1 MNFKNL
7 VLSTSM
13 MAVMAIPLDKK
24 EAWTELAFKKIPIN
38 AVSYSS
44 TGTKVVV
51 KNSASPLVYKLDK
64 FYKVSGFEVILKIEG
79 DLKNDP
85 PEKTFEEDSFF
96 RLGLVVEGKQK
107 LSAVKRLFAPDWVK
121 KLFALAPEG
130 AGLEK
135 IYFYNVG
142 RTSSSLGI
150 KRDHPK
156 TDLMSEEVVAI
167 RSKDVSEIKINY
179 HLQAPVHIAALW
191 ISIDGDDSKS
201 SFTTNIEKINLITA
215 D

>member
-7 VLSTSM
+7 IFTTSM
-13 MAVMAIPLDKK
+13 LAVMAIPLDKK
-24 EAWTELAFKKIPIN
+24 EAWTELAFKKIPTN

-44 TGTKVVV
+44 TGLKVEV

-64 FYKVSGFEVILKIEG
+64 FYKISGFEVILKIEG

-85 PEKTFEEDSFF
+85 PEKIFEEDSLF

-107 LSAVKRLFAPDWVK
+107 LSAVKKLFAPDWVK

-135 IYFYNVG
+135 IYFFNVG
-142 RTSSSLGI
+142 RTPASLGI

-156 TDLMSEEVVAI
+156 TDLMSEEVVAV
-167 RSKDVSEIKINY
+167 RSKNASELKINY
-179 HLQAPVHIAALW
+179 SLKTPVNIAALW
-191 ISIDGDDSKS
+191 LSIDGDDTKS

>member
-1 MNFKNL
+1 MNFKSL
-7 VLSTSM
+7 LISTSM
-13 MAVMAIPLDKK
+13 FAVMAIPLGKK
-24 EAWTELAFKKIPIN
+24 EAWTELAFKNIPTN
-38 AVSYSS
+38 TVSYSA
-44 TGTKVVV
+44 TGLNVVV

-64 FYKVSGFEVILKIEG
+64 FYKISGFEVVLKIDG
-79 DLKNDP
+79 DLQNAPAEKNI
-85 PEKTFEEDSFF
+85 EEDSLF

-107 LSAVKRLFAPDWVK
+107 LNAVKKLFAPDWVK

-142 RTSSSLGI
+142 RTTASMGL

-156 TDLMSEEVVAI
+156 TDLMSEEVVAV
-167 RSKDVSEIKINY
+167 RQKNETEVKINY
-179 HLQAPVHIAALW
+179 QLEKPVNIAALW
-191 ISIDGDDSKS
+191 LSIDGDDSKS

-215 D
+215 E

>member
-1 MNFKNL
+1 MNFKRL
-7 VLSTSM
+7 LISSSM
-13 MAVMAIPLDKK
+13 LAMMAIPLDKK
-24 EAWTELAFKKIPIN
+24 EAWTELAFKNIPTN

-44 TGTKVVV
+44 VGIKVVV

-64 FYKVSGFEVILKIEG
+64 FYKVSGFEVILKVEG

-85 PEKTFEEDSFF
+85 PEKTFEEDSLF

-107 LSAVKRLFAPDWVK
+107 LNAVKKLFAPDWVK

-142 RTSSSLGI
+142 RTPASMGI
-150 KRDHPK
+150 KRAHPK
-156 TDLMSEEVVAI
+156 TDLMSEEVVAV
-167 RSKDVSEIKINY
+167 RSKNESEIKINY
-179 HLQAPVHIAALW
+179 HLQNPVNIAALW
-191 ISIDGDDSKS
+191 LSIDGDDTKS
-201 SFTTNIEKINLITA
+201 SFTTNIEKINLLTA

>member
-7 VLSTSM
+7 ILSTSM
-13 MAVMAIPLDKK
+13 LAVMAIPLDKK
-24 EAWTELAFKKIPIN
+24 EAWTELAFKNIPTN
-38 AVSYSS
+38 TVSYSP
-44 TGTKVVV
+44 TGIKVAV

-64 FYKVSGFEVILKIEG
+64 FYKVSGFEVILKVDG

-85 PEKTFEEDSFF
+85 PEKNFEEDSLF

-107 LSAVKRLFAPDWVK
+107 LNAVKKLFAPDWVK

-142 RTSSSLGI
+142 RTSACS
-150 KRDHPK
+150 P
-156 TDLMSEEVVAI
+156 A
-167 RSKDVSEIKINY
+167 
-179 HLQAPVHIAALW
+179 
-191 ISIDGDDSKS
+191 
-201 SFTTNIEKINLITA
+201 
-215 D
+215 

>member
-1 MNFKNL
+1 MNFKSL
-7 VLSTSM
+7 LIATSM
-13 MAVMAIPLDKK
+13 FAVMAIPLDKK
-24 EAWTELAFKKIPIN
+24 EAWTELAFKNIPTN
-38 AVSYSS
+38 TVSYSA
-44 TGTKVVV
+44 TGLNVVV

-64 FYKVSGFEVILKIEG
+64 FYKISGFEVVLKIDG
-79 DLKNDP
+79 DLQNAPAEKNI
-85 PEKTFEEDSFF
+85 EEDSLF

-107 LSAVKRLFAPDWVK
+107 LNAVKKLFAPDWVK

-142 RTSSSLGI
+142 RTAASMGL

-156 TDLMSEEVVAI
+156 TDLMSEEVVAV
-167 RSKDVSEIKINY
+167 RQKNEAEVKINY
-179 HLQAPVHIAALW
+179 QLQKPVNIAALW
-191 ISIDGDDSKS
+191 LSIDGDDSKS

-215 D
+215 E